1 MRASLR
7 QGSGLAVKALVLE
20 LVEGETLADRIALQ
34 ALPSASR
41 RGLPVDEVVRIA
53 SQVIDALEAAHER
66 GIVHR
71 DLKPANIKI
80 TPEGRVKVLDFGLA
94 RAMGGTGSGPQIAN
108 SPTITVAG
116 THDGVLLGTAPY
128 MSPEQARGRTV
139 DKRTDIWAFGCVLY
153 EMLTGAPAFTGDG
166 VTEVLANVIK
176 VEPDW
181 TVLAADVP
189 SALRLCLRRC
199 LQKDL
204 RQRFHDVADVRLA
217 MEGAFEQPTR
227 DHGSPPLDRSPRPRL
242 AYTGWVIA
250 VAAIAGAFAIVTFAP
265 RTPAD
270 VPETRLEIVTPPA
283 ADPLSLA
290 ISPDGRSVVFQ
301 AGQDPPMLWLRPLDS
316 LEARP
321 LAGTDGGQY
330 PFWSPDSRSVAFTT
344 GGELKRIDL
353 ASGLVRTLAR
363 RSFAGG
369 TWSVDGTILIG
380 SVIGPLYSVQADDGT
395 VKQATTLLERQTS
408 HRWPQFLPDGRFLFF
423 TLGPPDVQGVYL
435 GSTSSVNVKRVSD
448 RESGYRFMP
457 PAHVLFARQGALW
470 ARRLSSDSTAFE
482 GELVPVAP
490 KVLVSRGFFGYSGFS
505 SSSTGSIA
513 YRASAGESQLA
524 WLDRIGRPVRT
535 VGQPDDALGFL
546 YQLSHDG
553 RVAAVTRT
561 IAGNT
566 NVWLVDTDR
575 GTLRRLTFDLND
587 NDVILSPDGTRLVH
601 QANGP
606 RDGSVVYERRSDGT
620 AAKSNC
626 SKNPLTNGII
636 PRIGPP
642 TGVTSFTP
650 SPRPP
655 DWICGLC
662 RVLAG
667 HRSTSRGH
675 RLRRSTPGFHR
686 MAAGSPTNRMR
697 QDGWRSYTQPFPG
710 PGPKVQV
717 SAGGGGFPR
726 WRRDGGELFYIAADR
741 RLMAVSVAQ
750 SGASLETGPPRALF
764 TMSTTSGYEP
774 SPDGQR
780 FLVTTVVS
788 EASPITVILDWK
800 PPAR

>member
-1 MRASLR
+1 MSEAERWTRVKAIFDAAVACPVDERAALVRAMCGDDRALQADVESLLAADAGHKPVFEHSVDRAMRGQVFGAVADVLDHQASALAPGDR
-7 QGSGLAVKALVLE
+7 LGTYEITGLLGAGGMGLVYRAHDTTLGREVALKILPDRWLADPDRRARFEREARLLASINHPNIGSIYGVHEGDPSQGSGLPVKALVLE

-176 VEPDW
+176 TEPEW
-181 TVLAADVP
+181 SVLPADTP
-189 SALRLCLRRC
+189 PALRLCLRRC

-217 MEGAFEQPTR
+217 MEGAFEQPAR
-227 DHGSPPLDRSPRPRL
+227 DSDSTPRGGPSHARL
-242 AYTGWVIA
+242 AYAGWVIA
-250 VAAIAGAFAIVTFAP
+250 LAAIGALAIVVFAP

-301 AGQDPPMLWLRPLDS
+301 AEANPSRLWLRPLDS
-316 LEARP
+316 PEARP

-330 PFWSPDSRSVAFTT
+330 PFWSPDSRSVGFMT
-344 GGELKRIDL
+344 GGQLKRIDL
-353 ASGLVRTLAR
+353 SSGLVRMLGR

-369 TWSVDGTILIG
+369 AWSVDGTILIG
-380 SVIGPLYSVQADDGT
+380 SVIGPLYNVQADDGT

-408 HRWPQFLPDGRFLFF
+408 HRWPQFLEDGRFLFF
-423 TLGPPDVQGVYL
+423 TLGPPEVQGVYL
-435 GSTSSVNVKRVSD
+435 GSTSDVKRVSD

-457 PAHVLFARQGALW
+457 PAQC
-470 ARRLSSDSTAFE
+470 T
-482 GELVPVAP
+482 
-490 KVLVSRGFFGYSGFS
+490 
-505 SSSTGSIA
+505 
-513 YRASAGESQLA
+513 
-524 WLDRIGRPVRT
+524 VR
-535 VGQPDDALGFL
+535 
-546 YQLSHDG
+546 
-553 RVAAVTRT
+553 
-561 IAGNT
+561 
-566 NVWLVDTDR
+566 
-575 GTLRRLTFDLND
+575 
-587 NDVILSPDGTRLVH
+587 
-601 QANGP
+601 
-606 RDGSVVYERRSDGT
+606 
-620 AAKSNC
+620 
-626 SKNPLTNGII
+626 
-636 PRIGPP
+636 
-642 TGVTSFTP
+642 
-650 SPRPP
+650 
-655 DWICGLC
+655 
-662 RVLAG
+662 
-667 HRSTSRGH
+667 
-675 RLRRSTPGFHR
+675 
-686 MAAGSPTNRMR
+686 
-697 QDGWRSYTQPFPG
+697 
-710 PGPKVQV
+710 
-717 SAGGGGFPR
+717 SAGGVVGTQT
-726 WRRDGGELFYIAADR
+726 E
-741 RLMAVSVAQ
+741 
-750 SGASLETGPPRALF
+750 
-764 TMSTTSGYEP
+764 
-774 SPDGQR
+774 QR
-780 FLVTTVVS
+780 FHYPRRRAGACCAEGPRVTGVLRLHRVL
-788 EASPITVILDWK
+788 IVIDRVDRL
-800 PPAR
+800 PRVGR